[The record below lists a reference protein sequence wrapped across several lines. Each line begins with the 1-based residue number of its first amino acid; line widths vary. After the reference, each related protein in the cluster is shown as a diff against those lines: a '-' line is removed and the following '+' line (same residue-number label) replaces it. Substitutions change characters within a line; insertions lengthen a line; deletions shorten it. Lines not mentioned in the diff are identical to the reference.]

1 MQYDQSTPTDEFL
14 GDLEEN
20 ERINSGT
27 LQALENL
34 LGTDD
39 RDDIDVGNWDG
50 EGDIESPDGDAPDV
64 LIVNPDDSTDEPLD
78 LEFSDDVLNNTQVY
92 ILDTDRDVN
101 ATWNTV
107 ERVIVSGNGNDNL
120 TVNGDKATTIDGAD
134 GNDTIATS
142 GGDDS
147 VSGGAGD
154 DSISSGAGDDTIDAG
169 SGNDTIDGGTG
180 YDELVIDGNIGDYT
194 VAIVDGQLVL
204 TADADNSYTVTNVEF
219 IQLNDSSIAVA
230 SNDTDANALRLY
242 QGLLGRSA
250 DKDGAQYWLG
260 DIDEGADVAGLANAF
275 MHTAEGD
282 DLLDLSD
289 DAFVATLY
297 QNALGRDGASSEI
310 GYWVNDLDNGAT
322 RADVAVNIIGST
334 EAEDNIVNVQVLDG
348 LV

>member
-1 MQYDQSTPTDEFL
+1 MQYDQPTPTDEFL

-27 LQALENL
+27 LQAIENL

-92 ILDTDRDVN
+92 IIDTDRDVN

-120 TVNGDKATTIDGAD
+120 TVNGDKATTIDGAAGD
-134 GNDTIATS
+134 DTIVTS

-147 VSGGAGD
+147 VSGGSGD
-154 DSISSGAGDDTIDAG
+154 DSISTGLGDDTV
-169 SGNDTIDGGTG
+169 DGGTG
-180 YDELVIDGNIGDYT
+180 YDELVIDGDIGDYI
-194 VAIVDGQLVL
+194 VEVVDGQLVL
-204 TADADNSYTVTNVEF
+204 TADADNSYTVSNVEF

-230 SNDTDANALRLY
+230 GNDTDANALRLY

-260 DIDEGADVAGLANAF
+260 DIDQGADVAGLANAF

-282 DLLDLSD
+282 YLLDLSD

-297 QNALGRDGASSEI
+297 ENALGREGASSEI
-310 GYWVNDLDNGAT
+310 GYWVNDLDNGAS

-334 EAEDNIVNVQVLDG
+334 EAEGNIVNVQVLDG